1 MCRAHEIWQVKRT
14 HTATLETTG
23 LCRQTQGSGGDRAA
37 PRNSKSRGSLRDG
50 SQFTH
55 FHQDEFTG
63 TVGKKGMSPGGGG
76 GAGQG
81 AAAGTERL
89 EIAPGELRAR
99 PVSRAVGGALTV
111 LSCPFSSR
119 SQEPKGME
127 GEAVISISQC

>member
-50 SQFTH
+50 SQLIH

-63 TVGKKGMSPGGGG
+63 TVGKKGMSPGGEGRAG
-76 GAGQG
+76 CCSRDREAGNSTWGAEGT
-81 AAAGTERL
+81 AGL
-89 EIAPGELRAR
+89 
-99 PVSRAVGGALTV
+99 
-111 LSCPFSSR
+111 
-119 SQEPKGME
+119 
-127 GEAVISISQC
+127 